1 MCWPQCINYLGGF
14 YDVNICSVWGFT
26 AVHFQIESFKPVA
39 QKATWTV
46 FSRGHF
52 VPAVTLLREREA
64 WWWQVNKGDAFWQ
77 QHLHSSPLIIPF
89 ITDEC
94 GCTDSTFLQA
104 KWLLRCSLKLKYQ
117 NVVIWNLLGWFKHRN
132 PSFQISGVIPVL
144 TTSRCM
150 WQWQQCYSPSYQLCH
165 VRVFFFFF

>member
-1 MCWPQCINYLGGF
+1 MHKLSRRLLWCEHML
-14 YDVNICSVWGFT
+14 SVRIYSSALSDWK
-26 AVHFQIESFKPVA
+26 FQACCTEGDLN
-39 QKATWTV
+39 W
-46 FSRGHF
+46 GHF